1 MQDDIVRLIELQKLD
16 LEILKLERSM
26 AEVPEALKK
35 AKEKKE
41 RLQEKLAQVMASIEE
56 KEARRKLFEEE
67 LKEEI
72 KRLKQTQA
80 RLTQIRGT
88 REYQILLAEIE
99 EIKRTNKQ
107 KEEEILKLMEE
118 IEKLTEEKNKIEEE
132 LNKTNQV
139 FEEEN
144 RKFEDLCQKL
154 REEIARLSEK
164 RAQMTKKI
172 SSGILRKYEIIR
184 QKKGGIGIAS
194 VENGVCEGCHMAIPP
209 QLYIEIQKDNRFYEC
224 PHCKRIIYFKR
235 YYHQE
240 EIEEGQNLKEAK
252 ASS

>member
-41 RLQEKLAQVMASIEE
+41 SLEGKLANLTAIIEE
-56 KEARRKLFEEE
+56 KEAQRKLFEEE

-118 IEKLTEEKNKIEEE
+118 VEKLTEEKNKIEEE
-132 LNKTNQV
+132 LNKITQIFDEENKK
-139 FEEEN
+139 FEE
-144 RKFEDLCQKL
+144 LCQRLK
-154 REEIARLSEK
+154 EEIAKLSEK
-164 RAQMTKKI
+164 RAQMAKKV
-172 SSGILRKYEIIR
+172 SSGILRKYEMIR
-184 QKKGGIGIAS
+184 QKKGGIGIAP
-194 VENGVCEGCHMAIPP
+194 VDNGVCEGCHMAIPP
-209 QLYIEIQKDNRFYEC
+209 QLYIEIQKDKRFHEC

-240 EIEEGQNLKEAK
+240 PLEGQNLKEAK

>member
-1 MQDDIVRLIELQKLD
+1 MQNDIVRLIELQKLD

-35 AKEKKE
+35 VKEKKE
-41 RLQEKLAQVMASIEE
+41 SLEGKLANLTAIIEE
-56 KEARRKLFEEE
+56 KEAQRKLFEEE

-118 IEKLTEEKNKIEEE
+118 VEKLTVEKNKIEEE
-132 LNKTNQV
+132 LNKITQIFDEENKK
-139 FEEEN
+139 FEE
-144 RKFEDLCQKL
+144 LCQKL
-154 REEIARLSEK
+154 KEEIAKLTEK
-164 RAQMTKKI
+164 RAQMTKKV
-172 SSGILRKYEIIR
+172 SSGILRKYEMIR
-184 QKKGGIGIAS
+184 QKKGGIGIAP
-194 VENGVCEGCHMAIPP
+194 VDNGVCEGCHMAIPP
-209 QLYIEIQKDNRFYEC
+209 QLYIEIQKDKRFHEC

-240 EIEEGQNLKEAK
+240 PLEEPNLKEAK

>member
-1 MQDDIVRLIELQKLD
+1 MQEDIIRLIELQKLD

-26 AEVPEALKK
+26 AEVPETLKK

-41 RLQEKLAQVMASIEE
+41 NLEGKLASLTAIIEE
-56 KEARRKLFEEE
+56 KETQRKFFEEE

-80 RLTQIRGT
+80 RLTNIRGT

-132 LNKTNQV
+132 LNKITQIFDEENKK
-139 FEEEN
+139 FEE
-144 RKFEDLCQKL
+144 LCQKL
-154 REEIARLSEK
+154 KEEIAKLTEK
-164 RAQMTKKI
+164 RVQMTKKI
-172 SSGILRKYEIIR
+172 SSGILKKYEMIR
-184 QKKGGIGIAS
+184 QKKGGIGIAP
-194 VENGVCEGCHMAIPP
+194 VDNGVCEGCHMAIPP
-209 QLYIEIQKDNRFYEC
+209 QLYIELQKDNRFHEC

-240 EIEEGQNLKEAK
+240 SLEEPNLKEAK

>member
-1 MQDDIVRLIELQKLD
+1 MQEAIVRLIELQKID
-16 LEILKLERSM
+16 LEILKLEREM
-26 AEVPEALKK
+26 AEVPEALRK
-35 AKEKKE
+35 AKDKME
-41 RLQEKLAQVMASIEE
+41 RLQEKLSKITATIEE
-56 KEARRKLFEEE
+56 KEAQRRLFEEE

-80 RLTQIRGT
+80 RLNQIRGT

-118 IEKLTEEKNKIEEE
+118 IEKLTEEKTKIEEE
-132 LNKTNQV
+132 LKKTTQT
-139 FEEEN
+139 FEEE
-144 RKFEDLCQKL
+144 RQKFEETCQRLK
-154 REEIARLSEK
+154 EEIAKLSEK
-164 RAQMTKKI
+164 RGQISKKI
-172 SSGILRKYEIIR
+172 SSGILRKYEMVR
-184 QKKGGIGIAS
+184 QKKGGIGIVP

-209 QLYIEIQKDNRFYEC
+209 QLYIEIQKDNRFHEC

-240 EIEEGQNLKEAK
+240 PLKEEPNLKEAK
-252 ASS
+252 AG